1 MNPNDELMRRLAAAN
16 PVTSEQV
23 RGRATS
29 PDARQVYRRI
39 VSEDDPAESKRGV
52 SRKTWGRSLGR
63 IAAASLVL
71 VILIVAPSLLEGD
84 SGSAAAHALD
94 AAADVAAAQPFIPSV
109 AAYVYAK
116 SMTAAPV
123 TSLGADG
130 KPWTVIVRST
140 QEEWVA
146 PNGSGRVKTGPTRFS
161 FLGQRDRDSWLAAG
175 SPKVGNKATD
185 RSFGVGNLGYEDV
198 AALPTDVHDLA
209 ALLRV
214 RAQIADDPD
223 VQMLIIIGNLL
234 RRTDAPP
241 QLRASLYR
249 VAAAIPDVELLG
261 RVTDEAGRPGLAVGI
276 TSDATGWL
284 ERTELIFDPAT
295 SRLLD
300 ERTELLERVGWIDAD
315 PPVVIAYSAYVAAGT
330 VDSTSER
337 P

>member
-1 MNPNDELMRRLAAAN
+1 MNPNDELLERLAAAN

-23 RGRATS
+23 RGRADS
-29 PDARQVYRRI
+29 PAAMKVYRRI
-39 VSEDDPAESKRGV
+39 VSEEVPAQSQQGI
-52 SRKTWGRSLGR
+52 SRKTWGLSLGR
-63 IAAASLVL
+63 ISAASLILVL
-71 VILIVAPSLLEGD
+71 LIVAPSLIEGD
-84 SGSAAAHALD
+84 SGSAAAQALD

-109 AAYVYAK
+109 EAYVYAK

-123 TSLGADG
+123 TSLGTNG
-130 KPWTVIVRST
+130 EPWTVIARST

-146 PNGSGRVKTGPTRFS
+146 PDGSGRVTTGPTRLY
-161 FLGQRDRDSWLAAG
+161 FLGQRDRDLWLAAG
-175 SPKVGNKATD
+175 SPKVGNKASD
-185 RSFGVGNLGYEDV
+185 RSFGGGDLGYGDV

-223 VQMLIIIGNLL
+223 VQMLVIIGDLL

-249 VAAAIPDVELLG
+249 VAAAIPGVELLG
-261 RVTDEAGRPGLAVGI
+261 RVTDAAGRPGLAVGI

-284 ERTELIFDPAT
+284 ERTELVFDPAT
-295 SRLLD
+295 SRLLG
-300 ERTELLERVGWIDAD
+300 ERTELLERVDWIDAS
-315 PPVVIAYSAYVAAGT
+315 PPVVIAYSVYVAAGT